1 MGVHTKASPEMIGA
15 LAHSKRPFSLPTW
28 AQVIAAAPRR
38 YNRDVEIFGQQEPA
52 EYLYKVVSGAV
63 RTFSVLRDG
72 RRHIAEF
79 YLAGEFFGLE
89 ADSKHTLSAAA
100 ICNSKLLVIK
110 HSVLAVLAEHDKD
123 IARRLRD
130 MMRDE
135 LWRAQ
140 AHATMLIK
148 TSSERVADFLLEM
161 ADRSPETNEIE
172 LPMSQR
178 EIGDH
183 LGLTIET
190 VSRTFAKFEAATVIE
205 RQSLRHVTLRNRA
218 ALEQLQHPDH
228 ASRSARASCHLTMLP
243 HGDRWRWSISTC
255 TATFQRSRACRS
267 AGWQRRT
274 GPRSRRRRLRRGV
287 LLAARL
293 NRRNK
298 NGL

>member
-1 MGVHTKASPEMIGA
+1 MGVHTKTSPKRIGA
-15 LAHSKRPFSLPTW
+15 LAHSERPSSLPTW
-28 AQVIAAAPRR
+28 AQVIAAAPRS
-38 YNRDVEIFGQQEPA
+38 YGRDVEIFGQQEPA

-72 RRHIAEF
+72 RRYIAEF

-89 ADSKHTLSAAA
+89 ADGRHTLSAAA
-100 ICNSKLLVIK
+100 ICDSKLLVIK
-110 HSVLAVLAEHDKD
+110 HSALAVLAKYDND

-135 LWRAQ
+135 LGRAQ
-140 AHATMLIK
+140 AHATLLTK

-190 VSRTFAKFEAATVIE
+190 VSRTFAKFEAAAVIE
-205 RQSLRHVTLRNRA
+205 RQSLRHVTLRNRV
-218 ALEQLQHPDH
+218 ALEH
-228 ASRSARASCHLTMLP
+228 
-243 HGDRWRWSISTC
+243 IST
-255 TATFQRSRACRS
+255 
-267 AGWQRRT
+267 
-274 GPRSRRRRLRRGV
+274 P
-287 LLAARL
+287 
-293 NRRNK
+293 
-298 NGL
+298 